1 MSDQNTINANEIAI
15 QPETKKYLKE
25 IAVWTMIISVT
36 FLILAFVTGALY
48 LWPLV
53 KMFLKVEF
61 RLVFIIPLLPV
72 LFYLLNVVSIIPLLK
87 ASIKLNESLKEED
100 GNLLYVSLK
109 ALKKHIV
116 FFSISIFLTVLY
128 VATLFVIAVLINPIR
143 V

>member
-1 MSDQNTINANEIAI
+1 MSDQTSINANEITI

-25 IAVWTMIISVT
+25 IAIWTMLISIT
-36 FLILAFVTGALY
+36 FLILAFGVGILY

-53 KMFLKVEF
+53 KVFLKIEF
-61 RLVFIIPLLPV
+61 RLIFIIPLLPV

-87 ASIKLNESLKEED
+87 ASLKLNKSLKEED
-100 GNLLYVSLK
+100 GNLLYISLK
-109 ALKKHIV
+109 TLKKHIV

-128 VATLFVIAVLINPIR
+128 VAILFVIAVLINPIR

>member
-61 RLVFIIPLLPV
+61 RLIFIIPLLPV

>member
-128 VATLFVIAVLINPIR
+128 VATLFVIAVLVNPIR